1 MNWRIKIVLWVLL
14 GFALG
19 VAQTLWERGT
29 DASTPQPVHHIPPGA
44 TLV

>member
-19 VAQTLWERGT
+19 VAQTLWERRTETG
-29 DASTPQPVHHIPPGA
+29 ASRPIHYIPPGA

>member
-1 MNWRIKIVLWVLL
+1 MNWRIKIALWVLL

-19 VAQTLWERGT
+19 VAQTLWERRT
-29 DASTPQPVHHIPPGA
+29 EMSASRPVHHIPPGA

>member
-1 MNWRIKIVLWVLL
+1 MNWRTKIALWVLL

-19 VAQTLWERGT
+19 VAQTLWERRAEVR
-29 DASTPQPVHHIPPGA
+29 ASQPVHYIPPGA